1 MGANRPV
8 RRLKKEI
15 VIGSGQAQII
25 EQPRQLAHILWA
37 ASRGETGTRNV
48 ALIWML
54 FGSGLRIN
62 EAAQLTIKDIYFPT
76 GDLKEAFRIPARYT
90 KTGKSRTI
98 YILVPQQREALENL
112 KAQRL
117 EDRVMLSPDGLYGGL
132 APESPVFLSLK
143 GKRWQKL
150 AFNVKRYRD
159 SEGNQKETMVC
170 GSLENL
176 ARELIKQAGIHGG
189 SSHSGR
195 RSLATWLDRKGHDLR
210 LIQSILGHASPDMSL
225 IYIEPWDDRIDQA
238 FKTACQGLTLPKIMC
253 S

>member
-8 RRLKKEI
+8 RRLKTEI
-15 VIGSGQAQII
+15 VPGSGQAQTI
-25 EQPRQLAHILWA
+25 EHPKQLSHILWA

-54 FGSGLRIN
+54 FGSGLQIN

-76 GDLKEAFRIPARYT
+76 GDLKKAFKIPAKYT
-90 KTGKSRTI
+90 KTGNPRTI

-117 EDRVMLSPDGLYGGL
+117 LDRVMLSQDGSYGGL

-143 GKRWQKL
+143 GKRWRKL

-159 SEGNQKETMVC
+159 LEGNLKETMVC

-195 RSLATWLDRKGHDLR
+195 RSLATWLNRKGHKLEF
-210 LIQSILGHASPDMSL
+210 IQDILGHASPDMTL
-225 IYIEPWDDRIDQA
+225 IYIDPWDVRIDHA
-238 FKTACQGLTLPKIMC
+238 FKTTCQGLTLPKMIL

>member
-37 ASRGETGTRNV
+37 SSRGETGTRNV

-76 GDLKEAFRIPARYT
+76 GDLKEAFSIPARYT

-98 YILVPQQREALENL
+98 YILVPQQREALDNL
-112 KAQRL
+112 KSQRL
-117 EDRVMLSPDGLYGGL
+117 RERVMLSPDGSYGGL
-132 APESPVFLSLK
+132 SPESPVFLSLK

-159 SEGNQKETMVC
+159 SEGNLKETMVC

-195 RSLATWLDRKGHDLR
+195 RSLETWLNRKGHKLEF
-210 LIQSILGHASPDMSL
+210 IQDILGHASPDMTL
-225 IYIEPWDDRIDQA
+225 IYIDPWDVRIDHA
-238 FKTACQGLTLPKIMC
+238 FKTTCQGLTLPKMIL

>member
-1 MGANRPV
+1 MGASRPV
-8 RRLKKEI
+8 RRLKTEI
-15 VIGSGQAQII
+15 VPGSGQAQTI
-25 EQPRQLAHILWA
+25 EHPKQLSHILWA

-62 EAAQLTIKDIYFPT
+62 EAAQLTIKDIYFQT
-76 GDLKEAFRIPARYT
+76 GDLKKAFKIPAKYT
-90 KTGKSRTI
+90 KTGNPRTI

-117 EDRVMLSPDGLYGGL
+117 LDRVMLSQDGSYGGL
-132 APESPVFLSLK
+132 APESPIFLSLK
-143 GKRWQKL
+143 GKRWRKL

-159 SEGNQKETMVC
+159 LEGNLKETMVC

-195 RSLATWLDRKGHDLR
+195 RSLATWLNRKGHKLEF
-210 LIQSILGHASPDMSL
+210 IQDILGHASPDMTL
-225 IYIEPWDDRIDQA
+225 IYIDPWDVRIDHA
-238 FKTACQGLTLPKIMC
+238 FKTTCQGLTLPTMIL